1 MKSSLKLLAVFALA
15 LLVSAPTM
23 FAQTPETSTLPV
35 TEPLDVGG
43 TVLQPGTYL
52 IRVLRSFADRN
63 KVQITSPDRSVVY
76 VTALTVPHQ
85 LEPNEEVPNATFIYY
100 PAGEGMP
107 AALRTWFAPNPHAS
121 QGGHDIIYE
130 ESRAKQLARL
140 AKSPVVGYRTETAVA
155 ELDTTPLEV
164 VTPAET
170 TTYEPYVPPP
180 VTVAE
185 VTPAPMTTTTT
196 TTTLTTEPA
205 PAPMMSSETSS
216 TTQVAEATTP
226 DMPQTAGRTPLIAL
240 LGLISLVGAAAF
252 RMARS

>member
-1 MKSSLKLLAVFALA
+1 MKSTWKRLAVFAFA
-15 LLVSAPTM
+15 LLISAPAL
-23 FAQTPETSTLPV
+23 FAQSPETSTLPV

-52 IRVLRSFADRN
+52 IRVLRSFSDRN
-63 KVQITSPDRSVVY
+63 KVQITSPDRSIVY

-85 LEPNEEVPNATFIYY
+85 LEPNEEVPNTTFIYY

-107 AALRTWFAPNPHAS
+107 AALRTWFAPNPSAS

-130 ESRAKQLARL
+130 ESRARQLARL
-140 AKSPVVGYRTETAVA
+140 AKSPVIGYKSETEMADLDNTTA
-155 ELDTTPLEV
+155 LEV

-170 TTYEPYVPPP
+170 TTYEPYVPRP
-180 VTVAE
+180 VIVAE
-185 VTPAPMTTTTT
+185 TVRPETTTTT
-196 TTTLTTEPA
+196 TTTTVT

-226 DMPQTAGRTPLIAL
+226 EMPQTAGNTPLIAL
-240 LGLISLVGAAAF
+240 LGLISLAGAAAF